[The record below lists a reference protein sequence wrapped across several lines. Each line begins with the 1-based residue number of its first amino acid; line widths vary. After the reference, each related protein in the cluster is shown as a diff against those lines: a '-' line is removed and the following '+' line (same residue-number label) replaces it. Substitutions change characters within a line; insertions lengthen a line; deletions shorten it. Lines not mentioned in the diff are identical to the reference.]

1 MYWNKCFG
9 TCAGGGGGGRG
20 GRGSRRDRHQEE
32 YFSDDDSL
40 AETGSVL
47 SSASEKLSVH
57 DDEADE
63 RTQLELL
70 EEKLKEAIDLT
81 SQKSSHGRTT
91 AFETL
96 CKVRAPFPSMTC
108 SKTAQSL
115 FE

>member
-1 MYWNKCFG
+1 MKELEAENARLRKMYF
-9 TCAGGGGGGRG
+9 
-20 GRGSRRDRHQEE
+20 
-32 YFSDDDSL
+32 
-40 AETGSVL
+40 
-47 SSASEKLSVH
+47 
-57 DDEADE
+57 
-63 RTQLELL
+63 